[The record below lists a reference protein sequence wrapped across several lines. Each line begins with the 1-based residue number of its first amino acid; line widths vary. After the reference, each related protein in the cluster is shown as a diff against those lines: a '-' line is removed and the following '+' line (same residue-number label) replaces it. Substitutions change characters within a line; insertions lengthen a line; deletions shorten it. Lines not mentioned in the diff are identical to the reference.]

1 MSLSIRVLVEGL
13 LRRSAKWPAT
23 FLLPGCL
30 LLLGVAHGQEW
41 DLRICAQRDS
51 LPYSNSEG
59 EGFENKIAD
68 VLARELGV
76 NAVHV
81 WLPRPDNRVRNVLL
95 RSGECDLVMSVNDG
109 HSGFLTSLAYYR
121 TSYVFVYR
129 RDSPFEIETMDDPV
143 LGELR
148 IGVQVAGRGV
158 SPPTLALAN
167 RGLLDR
173 LVGLAPDYDEET
185 PLARLVEA
193 VAAEEVDVAIAW
205 GPVAGYFA
213 SIQAVPMEVVPVSPQ
228 IEQPFV
234 PMVSS
239 IALGVR
245 PGDEALRD
253 RLDLALARTWEE
265 IQAILR
271 EYRIPLEPLP
281 APTVEG
287 S

>member
-1 MSLSIRVLVEGL
+1 M
-13 LRRSAKWPAT
+13 RSARWAT
-23 FLLPGCL
+23 AFLLSAFL
-30 LLLGVAHGQEW
+30 LLLGVAHAQQW
-41 DLRICAQRDS
+41 DLRICAQGDS
-51 LPYSNSEG
+51 LPYSNRQG
-59 EGFENKIAD
+59 QGFENRIAEL
-68 VLARELGV
+68 LARELGV
-76 NAVHV
+76 NPVHV
-81 WLPRPDNRVRNVLL
+81 WLPRPDNRVRDALL
-95 RSGECDLVMSVNDG
+95 RSGECDVVMGVNDG
-109 HSGFLTSLAYYR
+109 HAGFLTSLAYYR
-121 TSYVFVYR
+121 SSYVFVYR
-129 RDSPFEIETMDDPV
+129 RDSPFDIESLDDPV

-148 IGVQVAGRGV
+148 VGVQVAGRGV

-173 LVGLAPDYDEET
+173 QVGVVPDYDEPA
-185 PLARLVEA
+185 PLARLIGA
-193 VAAEEVDVAIAW
+193 VAAGEVDVAIAW

-213 SIQAVPMEVVPVSPQ
+213 ASSPVPMEVVPVSPK

-265 IQAILR
+265 IQSILR